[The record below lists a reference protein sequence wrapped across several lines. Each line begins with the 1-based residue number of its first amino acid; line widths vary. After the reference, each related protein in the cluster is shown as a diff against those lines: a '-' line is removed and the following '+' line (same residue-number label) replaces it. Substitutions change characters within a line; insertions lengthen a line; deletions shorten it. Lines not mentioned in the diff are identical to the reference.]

1 MVHDLVRQIFEL
13 SYTSSTTRP
22 IYQNLSQPRCSYN
35 HIFTC
40 LVIVLIVIVTRKCPL
55 RSCRRNNHPLSH
67 RALRLVLT
75 VSQLYLLI
83 LCTSLIKITMF
94 FSLQV
99 VVLLTQAVPRTLEIR
114 QLLHS
119 TSSIRPISR
128 KRSISLRHMLIILM
142 TSTSKRTPPVSD
154 CHDFLGR

>member
-55 RSCRRNNHPLSH
+55 RSCRNNHPSSH
-67 RALRLVLT
+67 RALRLILT

-83 LCTSLIKITMF
+83 LCTSLIKIIMF

-99 VVLLTQAVPRTLEIR
+99 VVLLTQAVPRTLEIH
-114 QLLHS
+114 QLS
-119 TSSIRPISR
+119 TCV
-128 KRSISLRHMLIILM
+128 SLRHMLIILM
-142 TSTSKRTPPVSD
+142 TSTSERRPPVSD
-154 CHDFLGR
+154 CHDFLRC